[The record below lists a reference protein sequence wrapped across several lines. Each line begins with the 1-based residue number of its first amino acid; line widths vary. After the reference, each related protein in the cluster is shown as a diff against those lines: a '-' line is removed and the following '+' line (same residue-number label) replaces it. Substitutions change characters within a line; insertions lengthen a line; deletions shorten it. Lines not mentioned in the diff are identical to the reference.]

1 MSLDLKGK
9 IREKKGKGASRQ
21 ARREGQL
28 VAVLYGKKDNLSFIL
43 DPKQLNKIFREKG
56 INAMI
61 DLSLEGDSVKNRKV
75 ILKEYQPH
83 PTRKGWVHADFFE
96 VDLTQKITVEVP
108 VKLVGTCPGV
118 KQGGVVNHIIRHLDI
133 ECLPGDIPEMVEVSV
148 SELQLGQVIH
158 VRDVTLSEK
167 LRIKNKP
174 EETIVTVYEEKEE
187 VKPVEEEVAVVGEGA
202 EEGAAPKPEAGAEEK
217 AAKEKPGKEEKTS

>member
-9 IREKKGKGASRQ
+9 IREKIGKGASRQ

-28 VAVLYGKKDNLSFIL
+28 VAVLYGKKDNLSFVL

-75 ILKEYQPH
+75 ILKDYQAH
-83 PTRKGWVHADFFE
+83 PTRQAWVHADFFE
-96 VDLTQKITVEVP
+96 VDMAQKITVSIP
-108 VKLVGTCPGV
+108 VKLVGACPGV
-118 KQGGVVNHIIRHLDI
+118 KQGGVVNHIIRTLEV
-133 ECLPGDIPEMVEVSV
+133 ECLPGDIPELVEVSLA
-148 SELQLGQVIH
+148 ELELGQVIH
-158 VRDVTLSEK
+158 VKDISFSDNL
-167 LRIKNKP
+167 LIKNKP

-187 VKPVEEEVAVVGEGA
+187 VKPVEEEAAVAEGVVEGE
-202 EEGAAPKPEAGAEEK
+202 APKPEAGAEEK
-217 AAKEKPGKEEKTS
+217 PAKEEKTS